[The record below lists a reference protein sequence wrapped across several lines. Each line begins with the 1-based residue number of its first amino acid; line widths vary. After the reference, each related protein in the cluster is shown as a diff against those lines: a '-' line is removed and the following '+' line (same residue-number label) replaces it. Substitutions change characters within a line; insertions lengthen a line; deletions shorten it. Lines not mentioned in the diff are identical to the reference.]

1 MLVELRKKERVERE
15 GEGRGTFDRVSGSTS
30 HIALLAILP
39 YSQSVRTAS
48 HLVRSSGL
56 LNRFKLP
63 KFLCAK
69 SVNLSSE
76 VWRFRVL

>member
-48 HLVRSSGL
+48 HLVAVPVFSIASNSPNFSAR
-56 LNRFKLP
+56 K
-63 KFLCAK
+63 
-69 SVNLSSE
+69 V
-76 VWRFRVL
+76 

>member
-39 YSQSVRTAS
+39 YSQSVRTVSHVVALSVFSIAS
-48 HLVRSSGL
+48 ISPNL
-56 LNRFKLP
+56 LARK
-63 KFLCAK
+63 
-69 SVNLSSE
+69 V
-76 VWRFRVL
+76 